1 MGPLLSFA
9 PNDPR
14 VTLLNDKPVNARGRY
29 VLYWSQMYR
38 RPTDNAALAFAIARA
53 NALRIPCLVYEAV
66 RPDYP
71 FASDRFHTFLLEGAR
86 AMGLGLRARG
96 LQHAFFL
103 PRTPDEARGVV
114 RKLVSHAA
122 LVVSDDHPA
131 FVCPVQN
138 AAAAAF
144 ADCTYLIVDDATG
157 VPMVLSGKSEF
168 AARTLRPKITKARDQ
183 WVRPLDEPEPLVQAT
198 FDLPF
203 APTPIA
209 DASDADIAA
218 LVAACAIDHA
228 VKPVREFRG
237 GASEAHER
245 LIDFLERRL
254 PGYADRNEPSEP
266 ITSQLS
272 PYLHFGHISAR
283 RVALETQEARAAGV
297 SELACEGF
305 LEQLLVRRGL
315 AYNYAKYVAEH
326 TTYAPVPAWAKASL
340 AAHEA
345 DARPW
350 LATRQDLEDARTP
363 DELWNAAQLE
373 LRTRGIVQNYARMLW
388 GKIPLTWTSNGQ
400 EAFDHLVY
408 LNDKY
413 ALDGRDPDGYA
424 SIAWCFGVHDRP
436 WPERA
441 IFGTVRCMTTKS
453 AQSKLNFKGY
463 LQSARTWRRELDGQA
478 TLPGIG

>member
-1 MGPLLSFA
+1 MNTHLGFA
-9 PNDPR
+9 SSDPR
-14 VTLLNDKPVNARGRY
+14 VTVLNDKPVNTRGRY
-29 VLYWSQMYR
+29 VLYWSQMFR
-38 RPTDNAALAFAIARA
+38 RPADNAALAFAIARA
-53 NALRIPCLVYEAV
+53 NALRLPCLVYEAI

-103 PRTPDEARGVV
+103 PRTADEARGVV

-122 LVVSDDHPA
+122 LVVSDDHPS
-131 FVCPVQN
+131 FVCPIQN
-138 AAAAAF
+138 GAAARF
-144 ADCTYLIVDDATG
+144 AECSYIVVDDTTAI
-157 VPMVLSGKSEF
+157 PMSLSGKAEF
-168 AARTLRPKITKARDQ
+168 AARTLRPKILKARDF
-183 WVRPLDEPEPLVQAT
+183 WLRPLDEPEPAVRAT

-203 APTPIA
+203 HATPIA
-209 DASDADIAA
+209 DATNDDIAA
-218 LVAACAIDHA
+218 LVASCAIDHSVRA
-228 VKPVREFRG
+228 VAGTRG
-237 GASEAHER
+237 GADVAEER
-245 LIDFLERRL
+245 LIDFLEKGIS
-254 PGYADRNEPSEP
+254 GYGDRNEPSAP
-266 ITSQLS
+266 NTSRLS

-283 RVALETQEARAAGV
+283 GVALETLKARAAGAG
-297 SELACEGF
+297 ELACDGF

-315 AYNYAKYVAEH
+315 AFNYAKYVSAH
-326 TTYAPVPAWAKASL
+326 TTFEPVPAWAKASL

-345 DARPW
+345 DPRPW
-350 LATRQDLEDARTP
+350 LATRQELEDAHTP

-373 LRTRGIVQNYARMLW
+373 LRARGIVHNYARMLW
-388 GKIPLTWTSNGQ
+388 GKIPITWTPSAP

-441 IFGTVRCMTTKS
+441 IFGTVRCMTTRS
-453 AQSKLNFKGY
+453 ARSKLDFEGY
-463 LQSARTWRRELDGQA
+463 MRTASTWRSEVSA
-478 TLPGIG
+478 KA